1 MAKIDHERFAELA
14 RKAKVLMDVWRR
26 ERGGRLTEQLAL
38 NAAIRQ
44 RWQEPNQNEARQ
56 GP

>member
-14 RKAKVLMDVWRR
+14 RKAKVLRDVWRR

-38 NAAIRQ
+38 NAAVRQ
-44 RWQEPNQNEARQ
+44 RWLESNQNEAR
-56 GP
+56 